1 MLLTRSTCLLRAYI
15 LSASSRRTRLEVLQR
30 GAHEGRPLARL
41 HLRVQGMCVCLCVC
55 MCTRMCGVHKA
66 SSERCVLL
74 LPRHSA
80 APVAVAIATGG
91 GLGYGAGA
99 WGGLGLC
106 GGRGSAAAAA
116 VAAAA
121 AAAYSAGGVSCGTT
135 KTAVS
140 TCHRTCKKL
149 VIFQTEP
156 SSSRVRPFLKS
167 AVEPMH
173 TDAPRLTCVLSR
185 EPGATNEEDASANE
199 SSIWS
204 VRAADGALSRKGATP
219 ADDSHCYS
227 RGQARRRPLLAA
239 RRRISLT

>member
-1 MLLTRSTCLLRAYI
+1 
-15 LSASSRRTRLEVLQR
+15 
-30 GAHEGRPLARL
+30 
-41 HLRVQGMCVCLCVC
+41 MCVCVCVC
-55 MCTRMCGVHKA
+55 VCTCGVHTA

-99 WGGLGLC
+99 WGGLGLY

-116 VAAAA
+116 VAVAAVA
-121 AAAYSAGGVSCGTT
+121 ACSAGVVSCGTT
-135 KTAVS
+135 KTAIS

-149 VIFQTEP
+149 VIFQTAP

-199 SSIWS
+199 SIIYLS
-204 VRAADGALSRKGATP
+204 ADGASSLGEGCNSSGRLTVTANVHAKQDYLRNSRSFGQQRQWARTP
-219 ADDSHCYS
+219 T
-227 RGQARRRPLLAA
+227 RRAGVVPQRK
-239 RRRISLT
+239 THE

>member
-1 MLLTRSTCLLRAYI
+1 MVRTKAGPLPGFTC
-15 LSASSRRTRLEVLQR
+15 V
-30 GAHEGRPLARL
+30 H
-41 HLRVQGMCVCLCVC
+41 VQGMCVCMCVG
-55 MCTRMCGVHKA
+55 MCTCMCGVHKA
-66 SSERCVLL
+66 NSERCVLL

-80 APVAVAIATGG
+80 APVAVPIATGPVAVAIATGG

-99 WGGLGLC
+99 WGGLGHY

-121 AAAYSAGGVSCGTT
+121 AAACSTGVVSCGTT
-135 KTAVS
+135 KTAAS
-140 TCHRTCKKL
+140 TCQRTCKKL

-185 EPGATNEEDASANE
+185 EPGTNEEDASAKD
-199 SSIWS
+199 SIWS
-204 VRAADGALSRKGATP
+204 ERAAHGALFRGRELGSKASGRFELSP
-219 ADDSHCYS
+219 AEPENDVKLFSQ
-227 RGQARRRPLLAA
+227 R
-239 RRRISLT
+239 